1 MKKSSIVL
9 ACLLVIGAC
18 SKDKELDKRTES
30 MEKATEKVS
39 TVTNEMKGTTDSM
52 YLQLRSGNS
61 LATRNQEFDKLMSDE
76 EHVLIRTRIAGA
88 CGFFKAFEY
97 QLWTDNQSFDDER
110 SRQIMYVDAVTEFTR
125 RAGDLYESIGSDI
138 KKMSPTNQSS
148 RHKNEIAFYA
158 IAVSLHLNHNYQDEV
173 VRQDSKLQTNSIYDM
188 MKKALTKEKN
198 KRMMDEH
205 EDILL
210 NGTNREVMIE
220 LIKARVDIMT
230 ALALG
235 NLTNKRDMTL
245 GQKAKGAL
253 FKITGGWI
261 GKIELPETYTGLNDS
276 TKMWTEK
283 YLNAALESR
292 DFLKTI
298 GVKKALEKTLKSA
311 MKEIDFDEKKLT
323 KDEKAKQAA
332 DGKKETIRN
341 MINQLL
347 EI

>member
-9 ACLLVIGAC
+9 ACLLVTGAC
-18 SKDKELDKRTES
+18 SKVKELDKRTES
-30 MEKATEKVS
+30 MERSTEKVS
-39 TVTNEMKGTTDSM
+39 TVTEEMKATTDAM
-52 YLQLRSGNS
+52 YQQIRSGNS
-61 LATRNQEFDKLMSDE
+61 LINRNNEFDKLVSDD
-76 EHVLIRTRIAGA
+76 EHIHIRTRVASG
-88 CGFFKAFEY
+88 CGYFKAFEY
-97 QLWTDNQSFDDER
+97 QLWTDNQTYDNNDAR
-110 SRQIMYVDAVTEFTR
+110 NIMYVDAANEFTR
-125 RAGDLYESIGSDI
+125 RAGDLYEIIDT
-138 KKMSPTNQSS
+138 KKMSPTNLSNKY
-148 RHKNEIAFYA
+148 RYELAFYA
-158 IAVSLHLNHNYQDEV
+158 LATTMHFNHNFQDEI

-210 NGTNREVMIE
+210 NGLNREVMIE
-220 LIKARVDIMT
+220 LIKARVDMMT

-235 NLTNKRDMTL
+235 NLTDKRDMTL

-253 FKITGGWI
+253 FKLTGGWI
-261 GKIELPETYTGLNDS
+261 GKIELPEKYEGMNDS

-283 YLNAALESR
+283 YLDAALESR

-298 GVKKALEKTLKSA
+298 GEKKSLEKTLKSA

-323 KDEKAKQAA
+323 KEEKAKQTA

-347 EI
+347 EV

>member
-9 ACLLVIGAC
+9 ACLLVTGAC
-18 SKDKELDKRTES
+18 SKVKELDKRTES

-39 TVTNEMKGTTDSM
+39 TVTNEMKATTDSM

-61 LATRNQEFDKLMSDE
+61 LTTRNQEFDKLMSDQ
-76 EHVLIRTRIAGA
+76 EHVLIRTRIAAA

-97 QLWTDNQSFDDER
+97 QLWTDNQTFDDER
-110 SRQIMYVDAVTEFTR
+110 ARQIMYVDAVNEFTR
-125 RAGDLYESIGSDI
+125 RAGDLYEIIDT
-138 KKMSPTNQSS
+138 KKMSPTNQSAKY
-148 RHKNEIAFYA
+148 KNELAFYA
-158 IAVSLHLNHNYQDEV
+158 IAISLHLNHHYQDEV
-173 VRQDSKLQTNSIYDM
+173 VRQDSKLQTHSVYDM
-188 MKKALTKEKN
+188 MKKALLKEKN

-210 NGTNREVMIE
+210 NGTNRELLIE

-235 NLTNKRDMTL
+235 NLTDKRDMTL

-261 GKIELPETYTGLNDS
+261 GKIELPETYVGMNDS

-283 YLNAALESR
+283 YLDAALESR
-292 DFLKTI
+292 DFLKSI
-298 GVKKALEKTLKSA
+298 GEKKTLEKTLKSA

-323 KDEKAKQAA
+323 KEEKAKQTAE
-332 DGKKETIRN
+332 GKKETIRN